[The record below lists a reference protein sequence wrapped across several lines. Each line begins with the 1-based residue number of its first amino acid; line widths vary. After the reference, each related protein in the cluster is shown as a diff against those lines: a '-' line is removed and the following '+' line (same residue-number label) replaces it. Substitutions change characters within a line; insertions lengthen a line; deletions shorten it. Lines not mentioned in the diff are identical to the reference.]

1 MVCFNLVM
9 GVAADELPDDIAT
22 LKAMV
27 IAATAR
33 ADRLEH
39 LLAVLRRQRF
49 GASSEKLTP
58 DQLALALEDSE
69 AASAEASRMSHR
81 RPRRCVASGAY
92 PTARVRRCRAT
103 CRAMKSRS
111 RRR

>member
-1 MVCFNLVM
+1 MIP
-9 GVAADELPDDIAT
+9 AADALPDDVAT

-49 GASSEKLTP
+49 GKSSEKLAP
-58 DQLALALEDSE
+58 EQFALALEDSE
-69 AASAEASRMSHR
+69 AATAEAELLIEQHQVAGTA
-81 RPRRCVASGAY
+81 PRVLHCLCI
-92 PTARVRRCRAT
+92 CRGT
-103 CRAMKSRS
+103 RSRS
-111 RRR
+111 RRP